1 MKITKYEH
9 ACIVIEENNRTIVVD
24 PGSLAIL
31 PILKNV
37 DAIVITHIHGDHLDK
52 THLQKIINTNPSVVI
67 ISHAEV
73 IDQLE
78 DISCQKEVIDRGSH
92 CTVGRFS
99 LDFYGH
105 YHAVISKLS
114 PCHNVGVMVNEI
126 FYYPGDSFT
135 VPDKSVLTLAVPASA
150 PWMKTGEAMDFIS
163 LLKPQKVFP
172 THNGLLSDFGAE
184 VNYNW
189 LKQAADTA
197 GAEWLVLQTG
207 ESIDI

>member
-9 ACIVIEENNRTIVVD
+9 ACIVVEDNNRTIVVD
-24 PGSLAIL
+24 PSSLAFL

-37 DAIVITHIHGDHLDK
+37 DAIVITHIHTDHLDK
-52 THLQKIINTNPSVVI
+52 THIQKIIDANPKVTI
-67 ISHAEV
+67 ISHTEV
-73 IDQLE
+73 LDLLV
-78 DISCQKEVIDRGSH
+78 DISCQKEIIDRGSH
-92 CTVGRFS
+92 CTTGNFS
-99 LDFYGH
+99 LDFYGL
-105 YHAVISKLS
+105 YHAITYKKSA
-114 PCHNVGVMVNEI
+114 CHNVGVMINGI

-135 VPDKSVLTLAVPASA
+135 VPDKPVVTLAVPASG
-150 PWMKTGEAMDFIS
+150 PWMKTGEAMDFIG

-184 VNYNW
+184 VTYDW

-207 ESIDI
+207 ESINV